1 MKGPRLKRDW
11 YGRTIELL
19 DAAASPVV
27 TIPAGTRLVLSHRS
41 TKTRGAMYAEAPT
54 CASCGCTLRVLVLR
68 ADLGRTFRFVDAEPK
83 P

>member
-19 DAAASPVV
+19 ADAASSVV
-27 TIPAGTRLVLSHRS
+27 TIPAGTRLVLSTRQ
-41 TKTRGAMYAEAPT
+41 TNVRGALYAEAPT
-54 CASCGCTLRVLVLR
+54 CARCGCTLRVLIRRDEVG
-68 ADLGRTFRFVDAEPK
+68 DVFRFVDAAPT